1 MRAHTLDIHCQAVAD
16 LIQTV
21 PETCLF
27 LRGTIGRR
35 ALHTREKGIIEDKW
49 EKHIIPMQNVQK

>member
-21 PETCLF
+21 PEACLF